1 MQENS
6 APLPGLKN
14 MQLSTHEITEI
25 NKKPPPKKQPHQD
38 MPNIFIGSL
47 EAAEANA
54 DSQKPLAAPHVAGRD
69 RRLPH
74 CQRLAAIQQHLDGLL
89 HVHLQQLFQGV
100 IVPVL

>member
-1 MQENS
+1 
-6 APLPGLKN
+6 
-14 MQLSTHEITEI
+14 
-25 NKKPPPKKQPHQD
+25 

-69 RRLPH
+69 SRLPH